1 MGAKSYNILLVEDNA
16 GHAKLAILGLSESV
30 KTCCIHHSRN
40 GEEAVAYLKD
50 KKNSTDKSVKPDLI
64 LLDLRMPRMDGFEV
78 LREIKNDES
87 LMTIPVIVL
96 TTSESENDRKT
107 AFELKADDY
116 LVKSTD
122 YCVFRDSLK
131 EKIEHWGGRAI

>member
-1 MGAKSYNILLVEDNA
+1 MGKKGYNILLVEDNP
-16 GHAKLAILGLSESV
+16 GHAKLAMLGLSEAV
-30 KTCCIHHSRN
+30 KTCCIHHSKN
-40 GEEAVAYLKD
+40 GEEAVAYLQD
-50 KKNSTDKSVKPDLI
+50 KKMISDESVKPDII

-107 AFELKADDY
+107 ALELKADDY

-131 EKIEHWGGRAI
+131 KKVERWGGRAV